1 METIITLS
9 IIVAVLGVF
18 VFYLLIRKIVADEMI
33 ESKDRM
39 IMELQQRVDA
49 GKQAICI
56 QEAAN
61 RFKEF
66 GAAISKMGATPG
78 K

>member
-66 GAAISKMGATPG
+66 GTAISKMGATPG